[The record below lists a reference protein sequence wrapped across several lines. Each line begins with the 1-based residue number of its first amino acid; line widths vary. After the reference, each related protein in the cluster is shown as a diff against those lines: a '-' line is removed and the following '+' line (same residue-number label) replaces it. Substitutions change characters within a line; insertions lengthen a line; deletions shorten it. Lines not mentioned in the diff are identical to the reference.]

1 MDHGIRRNSH
11 KEALQVK
18 KLLKINNINL
28 KILRNKKKIVS
39 NIQKNARDIRYGLL
53 IKYCKKKHT
62 VLNELYF
69 NIMLWKVFVK
79 YLLYQHVFQM
89 MDMYLMFFE

>member
-18 KLLKINNINL
+18 KLLKINNIDL

-39 NIQKNARDIRYGLL
+39 NIQKNARDIRYGIL
-53 IKYCKKKHT
+53 IKY
-62 VLNELYF
+62 
-69 NIMLWKVFVK
+69 
-79 YLLYQHVFQM
+79 
-89 MDMYLMFFE
+89 